1 MEGNLAKKKQRVN
14 LLKLDIK
21 IVVIGPGASGKT
33 ELCNRFAGKDFKGD
47 SPATIG
53 AAFRAIPFGHDGKE
67 ISVAV
72 WDTAGHEKYFSLNEF
87 YMRGAHGL
95 VFVYDITDETNFVQ
109 TKEWMERLKT
119 KMADCE
125 VIVVGNKCDL
135 EHRRQVSTLKGYEL
149 ANEYSAKFFE
159 VSTKT
164 NANVQ
169 EAFNTLLRS
178 ALARKDRKEDT
189 VPEEIVKDPFALL
202 LYEKALQ
209 AGKEKDKSIR
219 VNIVGNF
226 RQGKTTLMR
235 RLLGQKIQ
243 GIKSTDG
250 IVVEHYK
257 CKKDRDGKLRYTKA
271 DDIDKSEYVKRL
283 VSVAVG
289 EKNKATEKQTQS
301 LTESKVSHE
310 TKPMV
315 LESSVH
321 EDDRDLQSDLNA
333 ETKSVSSNENETVDE
348 FSNKISILS
357 PEEKGAF
364 AKALKTNRASPLK
377 ERQTVFDIWDFGGQY
392 IFYATHT
399 IFHSK
404 RAIYLLV
411 FDLTLDL
418 NQCILDEQYP
428 SESENRNMK
437 YFMQFWMS
445 SIHSFVG
452 SADGSLPKVILVGT
466 HKDKLRGKKHE
477 KERYIKTYFEDIR
490 QIFDGTNLSNHI
502 HSDDFAVDNTD
513 SKDPSL
519 NALREAIIRTGDEL
533 SETVEIPLKWIQLE
547 KSLLERKHLKLIS
560 VKFVMAIDSG
570 NEFPLGDMEQIKV
583 FLRYHHAKG
592 TLVYFDEEP
601 ISEYVVLDPQ
611 YLIDAFKC
619 IITSE
624 RFCTN
629 EPEIRPL
636 WKTLLSEGRLEKQL
650 IDRQWGKPENELDMF
665 MENKEILLSFLV
677 KHHIISEAKTFDE
690 NAKVSTGL
698 GWFVVP
704 SLLSDHSSRTEKIEF
719 LNGKKLTKLYFVI
732 FFNSSPIVCTVYHRL
747 VSAALGKW
755 PVAKTGKK
763 TLLFKDM
770 CIVRLNEDHA
780 GILEIRHDSI
790 EMTVVSLCH
799 ATNVNSEEADSFR
812 RFLESVTAHEF
823 QKLRS
828 TEETSDK
835 PYTIMFR
842 CNHDSHDATGS
853 ENLISMDDMRR
864 GKVVPCPDLMPHDID
879 MEMAKE
885 EWFQDN
891 KKMTAIPDSQLTGK
905 LLSSL
910 SQCIGENWQLLGL
923 ELGLTQV
930 KIDHIFEDHPRS
942 AVMRIYAMLQKW
954 CQEDVDKATLPVL
967 IETLQRCTH
976 VHVDWDNLRNVIDEL
991 S

>member
-1 MEGNLAKKKQRVN
+1 MDDSLTIV
-14 LLKLDIK
+14 LL
-21 IVVIGPGASGKT
+21 GPDFSGKT
-33 ELCNRFAGKDFKGD
+33 ELCNRFAGNDFKGD
-47 SPATIG
+47 TPAPYG
-53 AAFRAIPFGHDGKE
+53 PVFHSRLFGHGRKK
-67 ISVAV
+67 VFV
-72 WDTAGHEKYFSLNEF
+72 GLWDTPGHERYFGVNEMF
-87 YMRGAHGL
+87 LRRTHVHGI
-95 VFVYDITDETNFVQ
+95 VFVYDITVEKNFVQ
-109 TKEWMERLKT
+109 AKELMEKQKWIL
-119 KMADCE
+119 AECE

-135 EHRRQVSTLKGYEL
+135 EHRREVSTFKGYEL

-159 VSTKT
+159 VSAKT
-164 NANVQ
+164 NVNVQ
-169 EAFNTLLRS
+169 HALSTLLRS
-178 ALARKDRKEDT
+178 ALARKDRKKDI
-189 VPEEIVKDPFALL
+189 VPEEIGQDPFALL

-209 AGKEKDKSIR
+209 SGKEKDKSIR

-235 RLLGQKIQ
+235 RLLGQKIKV
-243 GIKSTDG
+243 IKSTDG

-257 CKKDRDGKLRYTKA
+257 CEKDRNGKLRYTKA

-283 VSVAVG
+283 VFVAVS
-289 EKNKATEKQTQS
+289 EKKKNTEMQVQS
-301 LTESKVSHE
+301 LTESNVLHD
-310 TKPMV
+310 TKPKV
-315 LESSVH
+315 LESSVN
-321 EDDRDLQSDLNA
+321 EDNRDLRRDLNA
-333 ETKSVSSNENETVDE
+333 ETKNVSSDGNKTADVL
-348 FSNKISILS
+348 NKISILS
-357 PEEKGAF
+357 QEEKGVF
-364 AKALKTNRASPLK
+364 AEALKTNPASPQQ

-418 NQCILDEQYP
+418 NQCISDEKHP
-428 SESENRNMK
+428 TDSEHRNMK
-437 YFMQFWMS
+437 YFIQFWMS

-452 SADGSLPKVILVGT
+452 SADGSVPKVILVGT
-466 HKDKLRGKKHE
+466 HKDKLRGKKDE
-477 KERYIKTYFEDIR
+477 KERYIKTYFEEIR

-519 NALREAIIRTGDEL
+519 NSLREAIIRTGDKL

-560 VKFVMAIDSG
+560 VKFVMAIDSE
-570 NEFPLGDMEQIKV
+570 NEFPLGDMEQIKL

-592 TLVYFDEEP
+592 TLIYFDEEP

-619 IITSE
+619 IITAE

-636 WKTLLSEGRLEKQL
+636 WKMLLSEGRLEKQL
-650 IDRQWGKPENELDMF
+650 IDRQWGKPDNELDMF
-665 MENKEILLSFLV
+665 MQNKEILLSFLV
-677 KHHIISEAKTFDE
+677 KHHIISEAKAFDE
-690 NAKVSTGL
+690 NSKLSSGL

-704 SLLSDHSSRTEKIEF
+704 SLLSNHSSQTEKTEF
-719 LNGKKLTKLYFVI
+719 LNGKKLTKLHYVLV
-732 FFNSSPIVCTVYHRL
+732 FNTSPIVPTVYHRL
-747 VSAALGKW
+747 VSAAIGKW
-755 PVAKTGKK
+755 PVAKAGKK

-770 CIVRLNEDHA
+770 CIVRLNVDHA

-799 ATNVNSEEADSFR
+799 ATNVNSEQADSFR
-812 RFLESVTAHEF
+812 RFLESVTVHEF

-842 CNHDSHDATGS
+842 CNHDSHGSSGS
-853 ENLISMDDMRR
+853 ENLISLDDMRR
-864 GKVVPCPDLMPHDID
+864 GNVVPCPDLMPHDID

-885 EWFQDN
+885 EWFQEN
-891 KKMTAIPDSQLTGK
+891 KKMTVIPDIQLTDK
-905 LLSSL
+905 LLSRL

-930 KIDHIFEDHPRS
+930 QIDHIIEDHPRS
-942 AVMRIYAMLQKW
+942 AVMRIYAMLQRW
-954 CQEDVDKATLPVL
+954 CQEDVDKATLSVL
-967 IETLQRCTH
+967 VQTLQRYTH
-976 VHVDWDNLRNVIDEL
+976 VHVDWDKLRNLIDEL